1 MSSISGFASAG
12 FTSSGFTP
20 GTSGLSPGN
29 VSGASMLPLAN
40 APLGK
45 GQKAAGEFEAQLIG
59 TVLQSMEKTFAS
71 VPGQEAM
78 AGEDNYNY
86 MGTQAL
92 ASAIVAGGGFGIA
105 RMIAQ
110 YFESTKG
117 TAGSQAAPARNPSV
131 VP

>member
-1 MSSISGFASAG
+1 MSSISGFPV
-12 FTSSGFTP
+12 SG
-20 GTSGLSPGN
+20 SGLPLSN
-29 VSGASMLPLAN
+29 LSGATMLPAA

-45 GQKAAGEFEAQLIG
+45 GQKAAREFEAQLIG

-78 AGEDNYNY
+78 PGEDNYNY
-86 MGTQAL
+86 MGTQAF

-105 RMIAQ
+105 RMIAH

-117 TAGSQAAPARNPSV
+117 AAGSQAAPGVKPGAQR
-131 VP
+131 

>member
-1 MSSISGFASAG
+1 MSSISGFSSAG
-12 FTSSGFTP
+12 FSAA
-20 GTSGLSPGN
+20 SGLSPGN

-40 APLGK
+40 APLCK
-45 GQKAAGEFEAQLIG
+45 GQKAAREFEAQLIG

-110 YFESTKG
+110 YFERTKG
-117 TAGSQAAPARNPSV
+117 AAGNQAAPARNPSV

>member
-1 MSSISGFASAG
+1 MSSISGFSASGSA
-12 FTSSGFTP
+12 
-20 GTSGLSPGN
+20 LSPSN
-29 VSGASMLPLAN
+29 LSGATMLPAT

-45 GQKAAGEFEAQLIG
+45 GQKAAREFEAQLIG

-105 RMIAQ
+105 RMISQ
-110 YFESTKG
+110 YFERTKG
-117 TAGSQAAPARNPSV
+117 ADGNQAAPARNPGV

>member
-1 MSSISGFASAG
+1 MSTVSGFSAASN
-12 FTSSGFTP
+12 
-20 GTSGLSPGN
+20 L
-29 VSGASMLPLAN
+29 SGASMLPLAS

-45 GQKAAGEFEAQLIG
+45 GEKAAREFEAQLIG

-71 VPGQEAM
+71 VPGQEPM

-105 RMIAQ
+105 RLIAH
-110 YFESTKG
+110 YFEGTKG
-117 TAGSQAAPARNPSV
+117 ATGNQSKPATNPATAR
-131 VP
+131 

>member
-1 MSSISGFASAG
+1 MSSISGSSSAAAG
-12 FTSSGFTP
+12 LTP
-20 GTSGLSPGN
+20 TN

-45 GQKAAGEFEAQLIG
+45 GQKAAREFEAQLIG

-71 VPGQEAM
+71 VPGQEPM

-92 ASAIVAGGGFGIA
+92 TSAIVAGGGFGIA
-105 RMIAQ
+105 RMIGK
-110 YFESTKG
+110 YFERTNG
-117 TAGSQAAPARNPSV
+117 AAENQTTPTHTPAR

>member
-1 MSSISGFASAG
+1 MSAISSFSSAA
-12 FTSSGFTP
+12 
-20 GTSGLSPGN
+20 SGLSPSN
-29 VSGASMLPLAN
+29 LSGATMLPLAN

-45 GQKAAGEFEAQLIG
+45 GQKAAREFEAQLIG

-117 TAGSQAAPARNPSV
+117 APGNQSKP
-131 VP
+131 VPNSD

>member
-1 MSSISGFASAG
+1 MSSISGFSSAG
-12 FTSSGFTP
+12 FTSAGFTS
-20 GTSGLSPGN
+20 GASGLSPGN

-40 APLGK
+40 ALLGK
-45 GQKAAGEFEAQLIG
+45 GQKAAREFEAQLIG

-110 YFESTKG
+110 YFERTKG
-117 TAGSQAAPARNPSV
+117 AAGSQAAPARNPGV